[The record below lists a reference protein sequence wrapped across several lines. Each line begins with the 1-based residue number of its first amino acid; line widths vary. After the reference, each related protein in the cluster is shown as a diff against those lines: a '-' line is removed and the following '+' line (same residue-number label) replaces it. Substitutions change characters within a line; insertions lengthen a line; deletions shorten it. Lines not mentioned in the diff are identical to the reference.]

1 MRIPHDSVVLVTD
14 GRKRLVFRN
23 EGQADALSLVVVSAA
38 EDANPRTREQVTDSA
53 GRFST
58 AGTGGGALPAADAH
72 EIEEQRF
79 AAETADELRRG
90 VLTGEYARLV
100 VMAPPK
106 TLGQL
111 RKNYHPEVEKRMLRE
126 IGKDVTGHPVGEIE
140 KMLMAVD

>member
-23 EGQADALSLVVVSAA
+23 EGDAQSLNLVVVSAA
-38 EDANPRTREQVTDSA
+38 EDANPRTHKQVTDLA
-53 GRFST
+53 GRLS
-58 AGTGGGALPAADAH
+58 GPVTGGGSLQPADAH
-72 EIEEQRF
+72 EVEEKRF

-100 VMAPPK
+100 VMAPAK

-140 KMLMAVD
+140 KILMAVD

>member
-23 EGQADALSLVVVSAA
+23 EGQADALALVVVSAA
-38 EDANPRTREQVTDSA
+38 EDANPRTRQQVTDSA
-53 GRFST
+53 GRYST
-58 AGTGGGALPAADAH
+58 TVTSAGALPAADAH

-79 AAETADELRRG
+79 AAETAEELRRG

-126 IGKDVTGHPVGEIE
+126 IGKDVTRHPVGEIE

>member
-23 EGQADALSLVVVSAA
+23 EGKADALALVVVSAA
-38 EDANPRTREQVTDSA
+38 EDSNPRTRQQVTDAA
-53 GRFST
+53 GRYST
-58 AGTGGGALPAADAH
+58 TVTGGGALPAADAH